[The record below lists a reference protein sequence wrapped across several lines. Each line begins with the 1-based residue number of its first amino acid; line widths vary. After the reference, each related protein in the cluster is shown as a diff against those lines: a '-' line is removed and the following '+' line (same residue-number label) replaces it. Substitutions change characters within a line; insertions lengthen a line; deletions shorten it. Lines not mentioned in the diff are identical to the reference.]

1 MMNVLEMVKNNKKVV
16 GLAGAAVLAG
26 VGTFVLTRVLG
37 GSSVESDDIDDCDD
51 EEEET
56 ETEAEE

>member
-26 VGTFVLTRVLG
+26 VGTFVLTKVLG
-37 GSSVESDDIDDCDD
+37 GSSVESDDVDDC
-51 EEEET
+51 EEEEEM
-56 ETEAEE
+56 ETEEEE